1 MDDASV
7 DNAPVHQL
15 PAVHHR
21 AHALHSTPHRQG
33 IDEAEARRIK
43 SGVCIVN
50 KATDDWAS
58 AVRRNKMTEAMTKKT
73 KTKKKKTKKE

>member
-1 MDDASV
+1 LTLALFLDREWEMDDASV
-7 DNAPVHQL
+7 DNAPFHQL

-33 IDEAEARRIK
+33 IETRRKGTLEVRRIK
-43 SGVCIVN
+43 SGVCILN

-58 AVRRNKMTEAMTKKT
+58 AV
-73 KTKKKKTKKE
+73 

>member
-7 DNAPVHQL
+7 DNAPFYQL

-33 IDEAEARRIK
+33 IETRRNLREVRRIK
-43 SGVCIVN
+43 SGVCILN

-58 AVRRNKMTEAMTKKT
+58 AV
-73 KTKKKKTKKE
+73 